1 LAKIFKLLVGEFNDH
16 LESALASAQDN
27 GEQSG
32 PDDSDEEWEDEE
44 SESPTK
50 QMDSNGKNW
59 KQIELSRL
67 LSTNGSLDEE
77 EDDEEEDDPDVISDP
92 LYRINLRQYL
102 TELISEF
109 SKQPYF
115 SSHFAPHLN
124 VMEKKA
130 LTSIGIQC

>member
-1 LAKIFKLLVGEFNDH
+1 MVGEFNDH

-59 KQIELSRL
+59 KQIGKYILF
-67 LSTNGSLDEE
+67 
-77 EDDEEEDDPDVISDP
+77 
-92 LYRINLRQYL
+92 
-102 TELISEF
+102 SEIF
-109 SKQPYF
+109 FFCQ
-115 SSHFAPHLN
+115 
-124 VMEKKA
+124 
-130 LTSIGIQC
+130 SIFV

>member
-1 LAKIFKLLVGEFNDH
+1 MCFNNYAHVEIFEMRFNF
-16 LESALASAQDN
+16 LITISRNFFS
-27 GEQSG
+27 
-32 PDDSDEEWEDEE
+32 
-44 SESPTK
+44 
-50 QMDSNGKNW
+50 
-59 KQIELSRL
+59 ELSRL
-67 LSTNGSLDEE
+67 LLTNNGGSF
-77 EDDEEEDDPDVISDP
+77 DDDDGEEEDDPDILNDP

-109 SKQPYF
+109 AKQPYF

>member
-1 LAKIFKLLVGEFNDH
+1 MSIYGVFISRVLLRRCSIGI
-16 LESALASAQDN
+16 ESWNKFLNSIPRN
-27 GEQSG
+27 YFS
-32 PDDSDEEWEDEE
+32 
-44 SESPTK
+44 
-50 QMDSNGKNW
+50 
-59 KQIELSRL
+59 ELSRL
-67 LSTNGSLDEE
+67 LLTNNGGSF
-77 EDDEEEDDPDVISDP
+77 DDDDGEEEDDPDILNDP

-109 SKQPYF
+109 AKQPYF

>member
-1 LAKIFKLLVGEFNDH
+1 MPFFIKSLINFFFFFL
-16 LESALASAQDN
+16 
-27 GEQSG
+27 
-32 PDDSDEEWEDEE
+32 
-44 SESPTK
+44 
-50 QMDSNGKNW
+50 
-59 KQIELSRL
+59 ELSRL